1 MRPMARKGSMMM
13 ILFWEVAP
21 YEWTNMSS
29 IISEGVQ
36 LTAQCKRPSLL
47 TVRENWESTREL
59 YLAFCT
65 LFIKSAV
72 CVSCDRTVTR
82 HMGMV
87 SKMYLNYLRKKKTN
101 QNSNARFW
109 RYGGNSSIPTAWTDT
124 EQNAHKPINYCLERL
139 MQDTEQKYLSPKRY
153 SLHFTL
159 TWSFILIGSL
169 SFISSLWPWWSDGGT
184 LSPIT
189 KRGFSSSCS
198 SPSSVRFSSEVI
210 LAHSVQHW
218 NPVLVA
224 KLTRV
229 LSVIACCTGR
239 CKHMGSLDLRNL
251 LVFTVP
257 L

>member
-1 MRPMARKGSMMM
+1 
-13 ILFWEVAP
+13 
-21 YEWTNMSS
+21 
-29 IISEGVQ
+29 
-36 LTAQCKRPSLL
+36 
-47 TVRENWESTREL
+47 
-59 YLAFCT
+59 
-65 LFIKSAV
+65 
-72 CVSCDRTVTR
+72 
-82 HMGMV
+82 MGMI
-87 SKMYLNYLRKKKTN
+87 SKMSLYYLRKKKTN

-109 RYGGNSSIPTAWTDT
+109 RNGRIGSRNSSIPTAWTGT
-124 EQNAHKPINYCLERL
+124 EETSHKPLNCCVERP
-139 MQDTEQKYLSPKRY
+139 MQDTGAKIYFAEKMY

-218 NPVLVA
+218 NPVFVA